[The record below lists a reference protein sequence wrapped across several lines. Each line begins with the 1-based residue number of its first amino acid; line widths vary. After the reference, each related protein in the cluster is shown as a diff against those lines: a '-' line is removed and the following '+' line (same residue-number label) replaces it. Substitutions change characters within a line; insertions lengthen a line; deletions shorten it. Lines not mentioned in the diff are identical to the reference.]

1 MNTIHTFEIE
11 GLTIQTGDIIC
22 TSNGKPDILP
32 GEFWRLVGRLIPGD
46 VDHVIMYVGPKGR
59 CVEAG
64 SRGVTA
70 FDVLDTKWNT
80 ELMASQRGLLFDT
93 FYGIASPLEG
103 QGFSE
108 EEESQMRTTVAS
120 YCLAQIGKPYNL
132 NFLNAETEDA
142 FYCSQLIYKAYQQVG
157 IDLNTGLSMEQ
168 LPGTNAIIYPQ
179 EIWGECMHR
188 LSNSGKLVVTS
199 DSLQ

>member
-1 MNTIHTFEIE
+1 MKMIHTFEIE
-11 GLTIQTGDIIC
+11 GLAVQTGDIIC

-46 VDHVIMYVGPKGR
+46 VDHVIMYVGPGGR
-59 CVEAG
+59 CIEAG
-64 SRGVTA
+64 SRGVIA
-70 FDVLDTKWNT
+70 FDMPDTKWNT
-80 ELMASQRGLLFDT
+80 EIMASQRGLLFDT
-93 FYGIASPLEG
+93 FYGIASPLEK

-108 EEESQMRTTVAS
+108 EEENQMRTIVAS

-157 IDLNTGLSMEQ
+157 INLNTGMSIEQ
-168 LPGTNAIIYPQ
+168 LPGTNAIVYPQ

-188 LSNSGKLVVTS
+188 LKNSEKFVIGR
-199 DSLQ
+199 